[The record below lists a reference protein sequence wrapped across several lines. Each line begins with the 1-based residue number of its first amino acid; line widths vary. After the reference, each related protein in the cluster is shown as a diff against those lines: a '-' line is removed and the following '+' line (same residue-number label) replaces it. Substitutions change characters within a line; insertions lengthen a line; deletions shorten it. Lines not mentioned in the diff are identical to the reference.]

1 MTENLLGAET
11 SREFHDISWRIA
23 SSQRM
28 EPKLWTE
35 AGWTN
40 RGLQY
45 IATRASERCRPR
57 IGSQYLVKCHGRS
70 SNRTRRHFD
79 QGVCWHPCSFFGKTW
94 PTLKQPGK
102 PFDTARVRLSL
113 PWGWDL
119 GCAIAGNIINN
130 RIPIPLKEYINI
142 SRMMKPKKQD
152 PVLNIRGMALQIIIL
167 KRYDTWF
174 FSKMD
179 LCHSVSAG
187 PSCSTAC

>member
-1 MTENLLGAET
+1 MLKRTRQKSNRVPGRYSEWLKTSLEQET

-28 EPKLWTE
+28 EPKLWT
-35 AGWTN
+35 ASARTN
-40 RGLQY
+40 RGLLG
-45 IATRASERCRPR
+45 IAPRASERASESCRPR
-57 IGSQYLVKCHGRS
+57 IGSQHLVKCHGRS
-70 SNRTRRHFD
+70 SNHTRRHFD
-79 QGVCWHPCSFFGKTW
+79 QGVCWHPYSLFGKTW

-142 SRMMKPKKQD
+142 SHMMKPKKQD
-152 PVLNIRGMALQIIIL
+152 PVLNIRGMAL
-167 KRYDTWF
+167 
-174 FSKMD
+174 
-179 LCHSVSAG
+179 
-187 PSCSTAC
+187 